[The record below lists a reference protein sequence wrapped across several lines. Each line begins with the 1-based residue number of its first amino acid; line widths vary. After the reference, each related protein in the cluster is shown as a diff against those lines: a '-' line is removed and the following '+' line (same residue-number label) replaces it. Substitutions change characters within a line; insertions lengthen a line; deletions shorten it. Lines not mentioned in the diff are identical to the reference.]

1 MIDIRLV
8 REDPERVRASQQ
20 ARGED
25 PGIVDAILDADERRR
40 SSLAD
45 FESLRAEQ
53 KSVSREVGQL
63 LGRSRKAAQ
72 AGAADAAEL
81 EAAAHKARV
90 RAAELSEHVKA
101 LGEIADAAGAELDG
115 LLRRVGNVIIDG
127 VPVGGEDDYVV
138 LDTVGTPRD
147 FAAEGFEPRDHLA
160 LGELLGAIDMERG
173 AKVGGARFYY
183 LTGVGARLEL
193 ALLTMA
199 MAQATAAG
207 FTPMVTP
214 TLARPEIMAGA
225 GFLDAHAEEV
235 YRLEADD
242 LYLTG
247 TSEVAL
253 AGYHADEILDLTG
266 GPKRYAGWSAC
277 YRREAGSHGKDT
289 RGIIRVH
296 QFHKVEMFSY
306 CRAEDAEAEHERL
319 LGWER
324 EMLGKIEVPYR
335 VIDTA
340 AGDLGGPAARKFD
353 CEAWVPTQ
361 GRYRELTS
369 TSNCTTYQAR
379 RLGVRERDP
388 DGGGTRA
395 VATLNGTLGTT
406 RWLVAILEN
415 HQQPDGSVRVPEAL
429 RPFLGLDV
437 LTPIA

>member
-1 MIDIRLV
+1 VIDIKLLRD
-8 REDPERVRASQQ
+8 DPERVRASQQ

-25 PGIVDAILDADERRR
+25 PGIVDAILAADERRR
-40 SSLAD
+40 SSLGE
-45 FESLRAEQ
+45 FESARAEQ
-53 KSVSREVGQL
+53 KTVSKDVGAAMGAFQ
-63 LGRSRKAAQ
+63 KAKK
-72 AGAADAAEL
+72 AGAADVAEL
-81 EAAAHKARV
+81 ERKAEDARAY
-90 RAAELSEHVKA
+90 AAELSERVKG
-101 LGEIADAAGAELDG
+101 LESAAGSAATELDT

-127 VPVGGEDDYVV
+127 VPTGGEDDYVV
-138 LDTVGTPRD
+138 LETVGTPRD
-147 FAAEGFEPRDHLA
+147 FAAEGFEPRDHLE
-160 LGELLGAIDMERG
+160 LGEMLGAIDMERG

-183 LTGVGARLEL
+183 LTGVGAQLEL
-193 ALLTMA
+193 ALLNLA

-207 FTPMVTP
+207 FTAMITP
-214 TLARPEIMAGA
+214 TLARPAIMAGA
-225 GFLDAHAEEV
+225 GFLDTHAEEV

-253 AGYHADEILDLTG
+253 AGYHADEIIDLSG

-306 CRAEDAEAEHERL
+306 CRPEDAEAEHQRL
-319 LGWER
+319 LDWER
-324 EMLGKIEVPYR
+324 EMLAKVELPYR
-335 VIDTA
+335 IIDTA

-361 GRYRELTS
+361 ERYRELTS
-369 TSNCTTYQAR
+369 TSNCTTFQAR
-379 RLGVRERDP
+379 RLNIRERDP
-388 DGGGTRA
+388 QGGGTRT

-415 HQQPDGSVRVPEAL
+415 HQQADGSVVVPEAL
-429 RPFLGLDV
+429 RPFVGRDV
-437 LTPIA
+437 LTPLA